1 MEKGINGLNGE
12 PQGSP
17 YGRDR
22 VAWWLRSPGNNDNN
36 AACVFG
42 ENENVN
48 DNGNNVKKEF
58 GVRPALPDCEK
69 CMESS
74 MRQCIGQRNPVPFH
88 RRHPGEKHMLTET
101 ADARAFAALGVGDD
115 PFPRQPLKSQ
125 FYAGPYGHIARFSH

>member
-42 ENENVN
+42 EYEYV
-48 DNGNNVKKEF
+48 DDLGIV
-58 GVRPALPDCEK
+58 
-69 CMESS
+69 S
-74 MRQCIGQRNPVPFH
+74 
-88 RRHPGEKHMLTET
+88 RRSL
-101 ADARAFAALGVGDD
+101 AFA
-115 PFPRQPLKSQ
+115 PLYS
-125 FYAGPYGHIARFSH
+125 